1 VAEVDTR
8 IEVTGLAEA
17 LKTLQK
23 IDPELRKEVIKGMK
37 TAAAPL
43 EAAARSL
50 IPDARPLTNWYGWQQ
65 TRTGGKGPGPWDPSA
80 ARKGIKVAFRG
91 GKVRG
96 VAGDV
101 FPLLTLR
108 QTNAAG
114 AIFDIAGRAGGTGK
128 RSEGKERGQA
138 MADKLN
144 RSGPTSRSMWP
155 AVERNMPAIMGSL
168 EGVVDTVSQRITKEL
183 R

>member
-23 IDPELRKEVIKGMK
+23 VDPELRKEVIKGMK
-37 TAAAPL
+37 VATSPL

-50 IPDARPLTNWYGWQQ
+50 VPEARPLTNWYGWK
-65 TRTGGKGPGPWDPSA
+65 GGYQASA
-80 ARKGIKVAFRG
+80 VRKGIKVAFRG

-96 VAGDV
+96 QDRDV

-114 AIFDIAGRAGGTGK
+114 AIFDIAGRSFPGRGAEGGA
-128 RSEGKERGQA
+128 RGAA
-138 MADKLN
+138 MVAKLN
-144 RSGPTSRSMWP
+144 ETANPSRSMWP
-155 AVERNMPAIMGSL
+155 AVERNMPVVMQAL
-168 EGVVDTVSQRITKEL
+168 EGVIDTVSGRINKEL
-183 R
+183 SR

>member
-23 IDPELRKEVIKGMK
+23 IDPDLRKEVIKGMK
-37 TAAAPL
+37 VAAAPL

-50 IPDARPLTNWYGWQQ
+50 VPDARPLTNWYGWK
-65 TRTGGKGPGPWDPSA
+65 GGWNPTTV
-80 ARKGIKVAFRG
+80 RKGIKVAFRG
-91 GKVRG
+91 GRVKGQDR
-96 VAGDV
+96 DV

-114 AIFDIAGRAGGTGK
+114 VIFDIAGRSFPGRGAEGGP
-128 RSEGKERGQA
+128 RGAA
-138 MADKLN
+138 MVAKLN
-144 RSGPTSRSMWP
+144 ETNNPSRSMWP
-155 AVERNMPAIMGSL
+155 AVERNMPAVTQAL
-168 EGVVDTVSQRITKEL
+168 TGVVDTVSGRISKEL
-183 R
+183 ER

>member
-50 IPDARPLTNWYGWQQ
+50 IPDARPLTNWYGWK
-65 TRTGGKGPGPWDPSA
+65 GGWNTA
-80 ARKGIKVAFRG
+80 AVRKGVKVAFRG

-114 AIFDIAGRAGGTGK
+114 AIFDIAGRSFPGRGAEGGP
-128 RSEGKERGQA
+128 RGAA
-138 MADKLN
+138 MVAKLN
-144 RSGPTSRSMWP
+144 ETAQPSRSMWP
-155 AVERNMPAIMGSL
+155 AVERNMPVVMSSL
-168 EGVVDTVSQRITKEL
+168 EGVVDTVSQRISKEL

>member
-23 IDPELRKEVIKGMK
+23 VDPELRKEVIKGMK
-37 TAAAPL
+37 VAASPL

-50 IPDARPLTNWYGWQQ
+50 VPDARPLTNWYGW
-65 TRTGGKGPGPWDPSA
+65 RGGWNTTTV
-80 ARKGIKVAFRG
+80 RKGIKVAFRG
-91 GKVRG
+91 GRVKGQDR
-96 VAGDV
+96 DV

-114 AIFDIAGRAGGTGK
+114 VIYDIAGRSSAGTG
-128 RSEGKERGQA
+128 SGVPMIQ
-138 MADKLN
+138 KLN
-144 RSGPTSRSMWP
+144 ETAHPSRSMWP
-155 AVERNMPAIMGSL
+155 AAERNMPAVTEAL
-168 EGVVDTVSQRITKEL
+168 ETIIGTVSNRISKEL
-183 R
+183 G

>member
-1 VAEVDTR
+1 MADLDTR

-37 TAAAPL
+37 VAAAPL

-50 IPDARPLTNWYGWQQ
+50 IPDARPLTNWYGWK
-65 TRTGGKGPGPWDPSA
+65 GGWNPTTV
-80 ARKGIKVAFRG
+80 RKGIKVAFRG
-91 GKVRG
+91 GRVKGQDR
-96 VAGDV
+96 DV

-114 AIFDIAGRAGGTGK
+114 VIFDIAGRSFPGRGA
-128 RSEGKERGQA
+128 EGAARGRA
-138 MADKLN
+138 MVDKLDQTAQ
-144 RSGPTSRSMWP
+144 PSRSMWP
-155 AVERNMPAIMGSL
+155 AAERNMPVVTAAL
-168 EGVVDTVSQRITKEL
+168 EDVVGKVSNRINEEL
-183 R
+183 NR